1 MAPCFDREVTNLLCT
16 EGSHESDCEDNA
28 GSSNGDLLGGGKA
41 VFYMPP
47 LEDDDFIFLLMQKE
61 GSQMNEIRGYIDSYQ
76 GKGAELRL
84 RAQMVNWML
93 YRGET
98 WLLQLVATG
107 SISLAAKLQETE
119 VPLLVDLQVGDI
131 EHVFESCTIQ
141 RMELLIMST
150 LNWEMISATPF
161 SYLHY
166 LLQKCDFLSGFSQ
179 VLISRSEELILHSS
193 KGKKR
198 SRLWVLMVDYLTL
211 SCSCSACFRFL
222 AYSPS
227 VVAVASLTEVMEWA
241 CLMDEML
248 QGERFW
254 TSPSNKVAFSKSSAP
269 QSPMGVLDAACFSSE
284 SCDRTLNAVS
294 ATSRSACKRSLMN
307 TNNALRPISLTNT
320 DVSTATNELA
330 VSTPTISLPP
340 QLPAKRRKHNEQ
352 SSYSRNEHLW
362 QPLAHS
368 LDAKGKAKV
377 EEEEVSLPKDKDKEK
392 KQEEVDATPIKRAR
406 QEEAVD
412 SEADIRRKTKESAK
426 SSKKKKTKPRQ
437 KLTIKDFSL
446 GESSQPYDLVD
457 DVSMQGPKISWP
469 QLLYLSPKV
478 CRQW

>member
-41 VFYMPP
+41 SFHMPP

-93 YRGET
+93 YVHAYYGFGSLTAFLSVSYFDRFLSKHAKYRGKT

-179 VLISRSEELILHSS
+179 ALISRSEELILHSS

-198 SRLWVLMVDYLTL
+198 SRLWILMVDYLTL

-227 VVAVASLTEVMEWA
+227 VVAVASLVSACKEEVPSQAASLQRVLLSIWPTKETEVMEWA

-248 QGERFW
+248 QGERFR
-254 TSPSNKVAFSKSSAP
+254 TSPLNKIAFSKSSAP

-294 ATSRSACKRSLMN
+294 ATSGSACKGSLVN
-307 TNNALRPISLTNT
+307 TNSVLHPISLTNT
-320 DVSTATNELA
+320 DASTATNELA
-330 VSTPTISLPP
+330 VSSPTISLPP
-340 QLPAKRRKHNEQ
+340 QLPSKRTKLSEQ
-352 SSYSRNEHLW
+352 STYSRNEH
-362 QPLAHS
+362 PMA
-368 LDAKGKAKV
+368 
-377 EEEEVSLPKDKDKEK
+377 
-392 KQEEVDATPIKRAR
+392 
-406 QEEAVD
+406 
-412 SEADIRRKTKESAK
+412 
-426 SSKKKKTKPRQ
+426 
-437 KLTIKDFSL
+437 SL
-446 GESSQPYDLVD
+446 GT
-457 DVSMQGPKISWP
+457 
-469 QLLYLSPKV
+469 
-478 CRQW
+478 

>member
-1 MAPCFDREVTNLLCT
+1 MRVTARTMQEAQMVTFWGEEKQFFTCLHLKMT
-16 EGSHESDCEDNA
+16 TLSFS
-28 GSSNGDLLGGGKA
+28 
-41 VFYMPP
+41 
-47 LEDDDFIFLLMQKE
+47 LMQKE

-193 KGKKR
+193 KG
-198 SRLWVLMVDYLTL
+198 
-211 SCSCSACFRFL
+211 FRFL

-362 QPLAHS
+362 QPLAH
-368 LDAKGKAKV
+368 
-377 EEEEVSLPKDKDKEK
+377 
-392 KQEEVDATPIKRAR
+392 R
-406 QEEAVD
+406 
-412 SEADIRRKTKESAK
+412 
-426 SSKKKKTKPRQ
+426 
-437 KLTIKDFSL
+437 
-446 GESSQPYDLVD
+446 
-457 DVSMQGPKISWP
+457 
-469 QLLYLSPKV
+469 
-478 CRQW
+478 